1 MRLRDGADI
10 PSLLLG
16 THQLLNPPP
25 ESGPKDSFEEAGRW
39 DGGAPLLDLLR
50 KGAILEHKGNV

>member
-10 PSLLLG
+10 PSLLG
-16 THQLLNPPP
+16 AHQLLNLPP
-25 ESGPKDSFEEAGRW
+25 ESGPKDSFEEVGRW